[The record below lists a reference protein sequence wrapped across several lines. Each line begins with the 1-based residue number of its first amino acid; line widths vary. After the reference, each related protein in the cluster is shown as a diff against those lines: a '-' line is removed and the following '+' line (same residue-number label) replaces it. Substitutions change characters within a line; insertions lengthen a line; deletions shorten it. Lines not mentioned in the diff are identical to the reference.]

1 MGSFRF
7 VYCRERPPWLKLT
20 WHKVLISD
28 FLDASV
34 STNRIESYLNGPE
47 IKPITEDGS
56 DIAFEGVSIAW
67 PVDEET
73 PDEERFVLRA
83 INLRFPRGELSV
95 ISGKTGS
102 GKSLLLSA
110 LIGEADL
117 VKGRIFAPNAPTI
130 FERHDH
136 KANRDNWIIP
146 TLKAYVAQT
155 PWIENA
161 SLRDNILFGLPLD
174 EERFGQTLD
183 ACALRQD
190 LAMFPDGDL
199 TELGTNGI
207 NLSGGQKWRVTL
219 ARAVY
224 SRAGI
229 LVLDDIFS
237 AVDVHVGRH
246 IFEKCLTGELCRG
259 RTRILVTHH
268 VALCQPRTRF
278 LVELGE
284 GTVLHAGFIEELR
297 EDGTLEL
304 IKAHEESEQGLGGE
318 TAVTP
323 HGEEPQ
329 DGNGGFPNDALSK
342 LPRRFIEEEGREKGA
357 VKTTVYKA
365 YFRSSGGYSAWAA
378 AVFMWIVFEGCIVG
392 MKPGFPSV
400 TLANTTSSPLVLA
413 QDMDRIGGG
422 RPRARRRNGYP
433 SPPAPTRRAS
443 RTPTLPLL
451 LPRNIHRHI
460 RHNSPHRRN
469 LLPLQL
475 PSLHQS

>member
-1 MGSFRF
+1 M
-7 VYCRERPPWLKLT
+7 
-20 WHKVLISD
+20 LISD

-34 STNRIESYLNGPE
+34 SINRIESYLNGPE
-47 IKPITEDGS
+47 IKPITEDAS
-56 DIAFEGVSIAW
+56 DVAFEGASIAW
-67 PVDEET
+67 PVDEDT
-73 PDEERFVLRA
+73 PEEERFVLQA
-83 INLRFPRGELSV
+83 ISLRFPKGELSV

-110 LIGEADL
+110 IIGEADL
-117 VKGRIFAPNAPTI
+117 VKGKIFAPTAPTVL
-130 FERHDH
+130 ERHDH

-146 TLKAYVAQT
+146 GLKAYVAQT

-161 SLRDNILFGLPLD
+161 SLRDNVLFGLPLD
-174 EERFGQTLD
+174 EERYGATLD

-246 IFEKCLTGELCRG
+246 VFEKCLTGELCRG

-268 VALCQPRTRF
+268 VALCQPKARF

-284 GTVLHAGFIEELR
+284 GTVLHAGFMEELR

-304 IKAHEESEQGLGGE
+304 IKTHEELELEIGGSEAAATLHADEPG
-318 TAVTP
+318 
-323 HGEEPQ
+323 HEE
-329 DGNGGFPNDALSK
+329 NGDFLAKVASK
-342 LPRRFIEEEGREKGA
+342 IPRRFIEEEEREKGA
-357 VKTTVYKA
+357 VKTEIYKA
-365 YFRSSGGYSAWAA
+365 YFESSGGYAAWAA
-378 AVFMWIVFEGCIVG
+378 AFLLWIVFQGCTLG
-392 MKPGFPSV
+392 MNPGCS
-400 TLANTTSSPLVLA
+400 
-413 QDMDRIGGG
+413 Q
-422 RPRARRRNGYP
+422 
-433 SPPAPTRRAS
+433 
-443 RTPTLPLL
+443 
-451 LPRNIHRHI
+451 
-460 RHNSPHRRN
+460 
-469 LLPLQL
+469 
-475 PSLHQS
+475 